1 MTGSRSNPQRFGHK
15 SVTAFVL
22 ITLAIATAILF
33 ACTREVSTVQTVVVE
48 REVTVEPKV
57 LVETVVVEREITV
70 KPEIQV
76 HTVVVE
82 KEITVEPEVEVQT
95 VVVERVVTT
104 EKEVIVERVVTAE
117 PTVIVVEREVEVPFP
132 VRETVIVERVV
143 TSEPTVVVV
152 EREVTV
158 PPEIVVHTVL
168 VEPTANPSP
177 EATPTPDIEY
187 QSPLAVCQPI
197 PVWGTGRGD
206 SGNAGVPASAGSAT
220 TSTFPA
226 SGPFPIL
233 PPQTIRPPLTTFQD
247 NERQPWNLTSED
259 DTSTLSLDTD
269 RTSFH
274 LARNWV
280 NDGFDVVPDSV
291 RAEEWINSFDYNY
304 PSPIVSTQFGIS
316 TDITR
321 HPLDPEL
328 GLVRLTFRAPEI
340 EDQSDINV
348 AMVLDASGSMADGNR
363 VAIARTAAETLR
375 QSLGPKDRVS
385 IVHFTTDVIDEF
397 TVVNASPDDRAA
409 INSIALL
416 TPHESTNV
424 QAGLNLGV
432 QLAHQM
438 RIERPD
444 ALNYIVL
451 FSDGVANVDA
461 TNPFS
466 ILDSATDVDPDNPLR
481 LITIGVG
488 VANYNDVLL
497 EQLAQHGNG
506 WYRYLTVP
514 EEGETLF
521 NRESWLALSVPFADQ
536 TRAQVKW
543 DPEKVE
549 RWRLIGYEN
558 RVTSDESFDQA
569 LKKFAEIP
577 SGAATTIYFEIE
589 PVENFDDW
597 DDGSDFGDVE
607 IRWESPDDR
616 SDRRQDADILPDPG
630 ASAAPHFA
638 AIIALTADRYGNACN
653 VEPSAV
659 NSELLNLR
667 DQLEDIDPRYATS
680 VAYLDLLSVLEKLI
694 VTTNPPPPS
703 GYSP

>member
-1 MTGSRSNPQRFGHK
+1 M
-15 SVTAFVL
+15 AFVL
-22 ITLAIATAILF
+22 VTLAIAAVILF
-33 ACTREVSTVQTVVVE
+33 ACTREVTTVQTVVVE
-48 REVTVEPKV
+48 RDITVEPEV

-82 KEITVEPEVEVQT
+82 KEITVEPKIEVQT

-104 EKEVIVERVVTAE
+104 EKEVIVERVVTSE

-152 EREVTV
+152 EREIEVTV

-168 VEPTANPSP
+168 VEPTVPPSP
-177 EATPTPDIEY
+177 EVTPTQETEY
-187 QSPLAVCQPI
+187 QSPLVVCQPI
-197 PVWGTGRGD
+197 PEWAYGSGGRPTTV
-206 SGNAGVPASAGSAT
+206 GVPDSAREQPASTGSA
-220 TSTFPA
+220 SI
-226 SGPFPIL
+226 PFPIL

-274 LARNWV
+274 LARNWAK
-280 NDGFDVVPDSV
+280 DGFDIVPDSV
-291 RAEEWINSFDYNY
+291 RAEEWINSFEYNY
-304 PSPIVSTQFGIS
+304 PTPIDSTQFGIS

-321 HPLDPEL
+321 HLLDPGL
-328 GLVRLTFRAPEI
+328 GLVRITFRAPEVEV
-340 EDQSDINV
+340 EDEFDVNV
-348 AMVLDASGSMADGNR
+348 TMVLDASGSMADGNR

-375 QSLGPKDRVS
+375 QSLGPDDRVS

-397 TVVNASPDDRAA
+397 TVMNASPDDGAA

-461 TNPFS
+461 TNPFA
-466 ILDSATDVDPDNPLR
+466 ILDTATDVDPDKPLR

-514 EEGETLF
+514 AEGETLF

-536 TRAQVKW
+536 TRAQVRW

-558 RVTSDESFDQA
+558 RVTSDKSFDQA

-577 SGAATTIYFEIE
+577 SGTATTVYFEIE
-589 PVENFDDW
+589 PTETINNG
-597 DDGSDFGDVE
+597 DDGSDFGNVE
-607 IRWESPDDR
+607 IRWVSPDDR
-616 SDRRQDADILPDPG
+616 SDRRQDADILPDPD
-630 ASAAPHFA
+630 ASVAPHFA
-638 AIIALTADRYGNACN
+638 AIIALAADRYSNACN
-653 VEPSAV
+653 VEPYTV
-659 NSELLNLR
+659 NSELLDLM

-680 VAYLDLLSVLEKLI
+680 VAYVDLLSVLEKLI
-694 VTTNPPPPS
+694 ETTIPPPPS

>member
-1 MTGSRSNPQRFGHK
+1 ML
-15 SVTAFVL
+15 V
-22 ITLAIATAILF
+22 TLAIAILF
-33 ACTREVSTVQTVVVE
+33 ACTREVATVQTVVVE
-48 REVTVEPKV
+48 RDITVAPEV

-82 KEITVEPEVEVQT
+82 KKITVEPEIEVQT

-104 EKEVIVERVVTAE
+104 EKEVIIERVITAE
-117 PTVIVVEREVEVPFP
+117 PTVIVVEREVEVPYS
-132 VRETVIVERVV
+132 VRETVI
-143 TSEPTVVVV
+143 V

-168 VEPTANPSP
+168 VEPTAHPSP
-177 EATPTPDIEY
+177 EATQTPVIEY
-187 QSPLAVCQPI
+187 QSPLAICQPI

-206 SGNAGVPASAGSAT
+206 STNVGVPASAGSST
-220 TSTFPA
+220 TLSVPA
-226 SGPFPIL
+226 SAPFPIF

-274 LARNWV
+274 LARNWAK
-280 NDGFDVVPDSV
+280 DGFDIVPDSV

-304 PSPIVSTQFGIS
+304 PSPIDSSQFGIS

-328 GLVRLTFRAPEI
+328 GMVRLTFRAPEV
-340 EDQSDINV
+340 EDDFDLNV
-348 AMVLDASGSMADGNR
+348 TMVLDASGSMADGNR
-363 VAIARTAAETLR
+363 VAIARAAAETLR
-375 QSLGPKDRVS
+375 ESLDPNDRVS
-385 IVHFTTDVIDEF
+385 IVHFTTDVIDEL
-397 TVVNASPDDRAA
+397 TVANASPDDRDAA
-409 INSIALL
+409 ESIAQLI
-416 TPHESTNV
+416 PHESTNV

-438 RIERPD
+438 RTDRPD
-444 ALNYIVL
+444 ALNYIML

-461 TNPFS
+461 TNPFV
-466 ILDSATDVDPDNPLR
+466 ILDTATDVDPDNPLR

-514 EEGETLF
+514 EEGEALF
-521 NRESWLALSVPFADQ
+521 NRENWLALSVPFADQ
-536 TRAQVKW
+536 TRAQVTW
-543 DPEKVE
+543 DPDKVE

-589 PVENFDDW
+589 PVETINNGDD
-597 DDGSDFGDVE
+597 DSDFGNVE

-616 SDRRQDADILPDPG
+616 SDRRQDADILPYPD
-630 ASAAPHFA
+630 ASVAPHFS
-638 AIIALTADRYGNACN
+638 AIIALTADRYSNACN
-653 VEPSAV
+653 VPPETV
-659 NSELLNLR
+659 NSELIDLAT
-667 DQLEDIDPRYATS
+667 QLIDIATPIS
-680 VAYLDLLSVLEKLI
+680 STRAFQDFQFVLDRLI
-694 VTTNPPPPS
+694 ATTDPPPTS

>member
-1 MTGSRSNPQRFGHK
+1 MMGSRSNPQRFEHK
-15 SVTAFVL
+15 SVMAFVL
-22 ITLAIATAILF
+22 VTLAIATAVLF
-33 ACTREVSTVQTVVVE
+33 ACTRDVATVQTVVVE
-48 REVTVEPKV
+48 RDITVAPEV

-82 KEITVEPEVEVQT
+82 KEITVEPEIEVQT
-95 VVVERVVTT
+95 VVVERVVTI

-117 PTVIVVEREVEVPFP
+117 PTVIVVEREVEVPYP
-132 VRETVIVERVV
+132 VRETVI
-143 TSEPTVVVV
+143 V

-168 VEPTANPSP
+168 VEPTAHPSP
-177 EATPTPDIEY
+177 EATPTPEIEF
-187 QSPLAVCQPI
+187 QSPLAICQPI
-197 PVWGTGRGD
+197 PVWGTGRGG
-206 SGNAGVPASAGSAT
+206 STNVGVPASAGSST
-220 TSTFPA
+220 TLSVPA
-226 SGPFPIL
+226 SAPFPIL

-247 NERQPWNLTSED
+247 NERQPWNLTTED

-274 LARNWV
+274 LARNWAK
-280 NDGFDVVPDSV
+280 DGFDIVPDSV

-304 PSPIVSTQFGIS
+304 PSPIDSSEFGIS

-328 GLVRLTFRAPEI
+328 GMVRLTFRAPEV
-340 EDQSDINV
+340 EDDFDLNV
-348 AMVLDASGSMADGNR
+348 TMVLDASGSMADGNR
-363 VAIARTAAETLR
+363 VAIARAAAETLR
-375 QSLGPKDRVS
+375 ESLDPNDRVS
-385 IVHFTTDVIDEF
+385 IVHFTTDVIDEL
-397 TVVNASPDDRAA
+397 TVANASPDDRDAA
-409 INSIALL
+409 ESIARLI
-416 TPHESTNV
+416 PHESTNV

-438 RIERPD
+438 RTERPD
-444 ALNYIVL
+444 ALNYIML

-461 TNPFS
+461 TNPFV
-466 ILDSATDVDPDNPLR
+466 ILDTATDVDPDNPLR

-514 EEGETLF
+514 EEGEALF
-521 NRESWLALSVPFADQ
+521 NRENWLALSVPFADQ
-536 TRAQVKW
+536 TRAQVTW
-543 DPEKVE
+543 DPDKVE

-577 SGAATTIYFEIE
+577 SGVATTIYFEIE
-589 PVENFDDW
+589 PVETINNGDD
-597 DDGSDFGDVE
+597 DSDFGNVE
-607 IRWESPDDR
+607 IRWVSPDDR
-616 SDRRQDADILPDPG
+616 SDRRQDADILPDPD
-630 ASAAPHFA
+630 ASVAPHFA
-638 AIIALTADRYGNACN
+638 AIIALAADRYSNACN
-653 VEPSAV
+653 VPPETV
-659 NSELLNLR
+659 NSELIDLAT
-667 DQLEDIDPRYATS
+667 QLIDIATPIS
-680 VAYLDLLSVLEKLI
+680 STRAFQDFQFVLDGLI
-694 VTTNPPPPS
+694 ATTDPPPTS

>member
-15 SVTAFVL
+15 SVMSFLFV
-22 ITLAIATAILF
+22 TLAIATAILF
-33 ACTREVSTVQTVVVE
+33 ACTREVATVQTVVVE
-48 REVTVEPKV
+48 RDITVAPEV

-82 KEITVEPEVEVQT
+82 KEITVEPEIEVET

-104 EKEVIVERVVTAE
+104 VV
-117 PTVIVVEREVEVPFP
+117 VVEREVGITVP
-132 VRETVIVERVV
+132 VRETVIVERTVEVPVPVV
-143 TSEPTVVVV
+143 ETVIV

-158 PPEIVVHTVL
+158 PPETVVHTVL
-168 VEPTANPSP
+168 VESTVPPSP
-177 EATPTPDIEY
+177 EVNPTPEIEY
-187 QSPLAVCQPI
+187 QSPLAICQPI
-197 PVWGTGRGD
+197 LEWGVGAGD
-206 SGNAGVPASAGSAT
+206 RSTSVGVPASAGSST
-220 TSTFPA
+220 TLSVPA
-226 SGPFPIL
+226 SAPFPIF

-274 LARNWV
+274 LARNWAK
-280 NDGFDVVPDSV
+280 DGFDIVPDSV

-304 PSPIVSTQFGIS
+304 PSPIDSSQFGIS

-328 GLVRLTFRAPEI
+328 GMVRLTFRAPEV
-340 EDQSDINV
+340 EDDFDLNV
-348 AMVLDASGSMADGNR
+348 TMVLDASGSMADGNR
-363 VAIARTAAETLR
+363 VAIARAAAETLR
-375 QSLGPKDRVS
+375 ESLDPNDRVS
-385 IVHFTTDVIDEF
+385 IVHFTTDVIDEL
-397 TVVNASPDDRAA
+397 TVANASPDDRDAA
-409 INSIALL
+409 ESIAQLI
-416 TPHESTNV
+416 PHESTNV

-438 RIERPD
+438 RTDRPD
-444 ALNYIVL
+444 ALNYIML

-461 TNPFS
+461 TNPFV
-466 ILDSATDVDPDNPLR
+466 ILDTATDVDPDNPLR

-514 EEGETLF
+514 EEGEALF
-521 NRESWLALSVPFADQ
+521 NRENWIALSVPFADQ
-536 TRAQVKW
+536 TRAQVTW
-543 DPEKVE
+543 DPDKVE

-589 PVENFDDW
+589 PVETINNGDD
-597 DDGSDFGDVE
+597 DSDFGNVE

-616 SDRRQDADILPDPG
+616 LDRRQDADILPYPD
-630 ASAAPHFA
+630 ASVAPHFS
-638 AIIALTADRYGNACN
+638 AIIALTADRYSNACN
-653 VEPSAV
+653 VPPETV
-659 NSELLNLR
+659 NSELIDLAT
-667 DQLEDIDPRYATS
+667 QLIDIATPIS
-680 VAYLDLLSVLEKLI
+680 RTRAFQDFQFVLDRLI
-694 VTTNPPPPS
+694 ATTDPPPTS